1 MLVSAV
7 TAAGSPRSG
16 TGGRRMKQEGRERE
30 GEEGDWGVGMG
41 VVVDGVRVRAEG

>member
-7 TAAGSPRSG
+7 TAAGSPRNG

-30 GEEGDWGVGMG
+30 GETGG
-41 VVVDGVRVRAEG
+41 

>member
-30 GEEGDWGVGMG
+30 GGREGEEGDWGVGMG
-41 VVVDGVRVRAEG
+41 VVVDGGRV